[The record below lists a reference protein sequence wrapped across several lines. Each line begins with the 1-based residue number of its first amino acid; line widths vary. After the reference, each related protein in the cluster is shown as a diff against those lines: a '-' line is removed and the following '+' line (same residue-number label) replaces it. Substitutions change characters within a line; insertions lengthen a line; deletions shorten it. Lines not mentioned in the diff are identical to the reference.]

1 MKAPRTPGPWNV
13 SEGHTLTITAEG
25 VDVATVDA
33 PRDRYAEGV
42 ANAYLIASAPELLE
56 ALEECYGFAALF
68 NHDTDASWALA
79 QRRILSAIAKAK
91 GESQ

>member
-42 ANAYLIASAPELLE
+42 ANAYLIA
-56 ALEECYGFAALF
+56 AAL
-68 NHDTDASWALA
+68 
-79 QRRILSAIAKAK
+79 RRAHKLGGRKYNTKAAF
-91 GESQ
+91 SQ